1 MGIEKR
7 TRGNIALIKDA
18 QGNAFVIN
26 IMQIGANR
34 SFIREVMG
42 SLYYVMKVREPGFRD
57 CNQGI
62 GRRSYSCLCKPD
74 QVATER
80 RVLDNCLDLGG
91 VLGLEMRPANLQV
104 RLEICRRLV
113 DWKTPSTHNVPMR
126 EQK

>member
-80 RVLDNCLDLGG
+80 RVLDNCLDLQVSKAILSIWIYR
-91 VLGLEMRPANLQV
+91 VLIRNHQRHCSER
-104 RLEICRRLV
+104 
-113 DWKTPSTHNVPMR
+113 S
-126 EQK
+126 